1 MEFKLENINVI
12 YPDEISS
19 SKRELVLRV
28 DSDDETL
35 NFDLRDKTN
44 DFASFSLDKKQ
55 VGILRDYLTSILKNK
70 IIK

>member
-1 MEFKLENINVI
+1 MEFKLENIEVM

-19 SKRELVLRV
+19 SKRQLVLRV

-35 NFDLRDKTN
+35 NFDLRDKNN